1 MRTLLVALAALALL
15 TIIPSPVAA
24 QQSAAMTVALDAPEP
39 LSDATRMVTF
49 SGAVTLVADL
59 TGYTGIMG
67 IPVTYTVTKN
77 PAWATVLISP
87 ATDVFPAPSSP
98 PAGLS
103 YTVTKTIT
111 ITIGLA
117 DDPTEDMFDQVEI
130 TATTTPTVNGK
141 SAVGIGATPVAYDA
155 PDEPCPDHLDDPRL
169 AALAVEAADA
179 YNEWQAAKEDEDA
192 SASSDDVHVQSA
204 GASTLPLPWVAVAG
218 FALVGAAVGL
228 AIRRRLR

>member
-15 TIIPSPVAA
+15 TLVPSPAAA
-24 QQSAAMTVALDAPEP
+24 QQSAAMTVALNAPET

-49 SGAVTLVADL
+49 SGTITFTADL
-59 TGYTGIMG
+59 TGYTGING

-77 PAWATVLISP
+77 PTWATVLISP
-87 ATDVFPAPSSP
+87 ATDVFPVPAGP
-98 PAGLS
+98 PVGLS

-111 ITIGLA
+111 VTIGLA
-117 DDPTEDMFDQVEI
+117 DDPTEDVFDQVEI

-141 SAVGIGATPVAYDA
+141 AAVGKGAAPVSYDA
-155 PDEPCPDHLDDPRL
+155 PDQPCPDHLGDPRL

-228 AIRRRLR
+228 VVRRRLR